1 MRAEVSLP
9 DRATCEHIVVI
20 SSRDGVLHMTIITQ
34 ISILLLDS
42 YRVNQS
48 FDFQREISGC

>member
-9 DRATCEHIVVI
+9 DRATYEHIVVI